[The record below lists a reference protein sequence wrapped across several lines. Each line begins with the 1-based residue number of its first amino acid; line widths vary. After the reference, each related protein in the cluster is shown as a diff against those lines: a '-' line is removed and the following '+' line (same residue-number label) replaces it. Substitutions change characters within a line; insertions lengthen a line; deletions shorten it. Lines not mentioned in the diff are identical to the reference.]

1 MRTKFLSKAIAILML
16 PEKAPN
22 MKKCSTYAMFE
33 HICTKNNFLLS
44 LNWYE
49 NTNNPVPINPMICA
63 VIKYNLSSRY

>member
-1 MRTKFLSKAIAILML
+1 
-16 PEKAPN
+16 
-22 MKKCSTYAMFE
+22 
-33 HICTKNNFLLS
+33 